1 MAFCEVLGQERAI
14 EMLRKALAGERLAHA
29 YLFHGPP
36 GVGKKLA
43 ACQFIK
49 ALYCSLTGPDAC
61 EACAACRKITDGNHP
76 DVVWVTADETSIK
89 IDQVRAI
96 QHRLS
101 YKPYEKQRTT
111 VIFDGCEQLTLPA
124 ANALLKT
131 LEEPPANTLLLLLT
145 GHKEAIPVT
154 IVSRCQLV
162 PFVPLTVAHLY
173 TIFTRQGMEPE
184 IAPLAAALAEGQA
197 DRFAAEHF
205 PHTLNLRQTA
215 YNILQDVARTN
226 GMTPFLQARHLAGK
240 REQCEE
246 LLHWLSLFL
255 RDLTILKVTPSI
267 RLYNCDLQMDLAPIA
282 QHASLHQLIDAFA
295 QLQQLRFYL
304 SLNSNPQLIFEQ
316 SLMQIHQTLSAQ
328 VPVQRP

>member
-1 MAFCEVLGQERAI
+1 MAFREVLGQERAI
-14 EMLRKALAGERLAHA
+14 EMLQKAFVGERLAHA
-29 YLFHGPP
+29 YLFYGPS

-49 ALYCSLTGPDAC
+49 ALYCLSTGPDAC
-61 EACAACRKITDGNHP
+61 EACAVCRKITDGNHP
-76 DVVWVTADETSIK
+76 DVVWVSADETSIK

-96 QHRLS
+96 QHQLS

-111 VIFDGCEQLTLPA
+111 VIFDGCERFTLPA

-145 GHKEAIPVT
+145 GRKEAVPVT

-162 PFVPLTVAHLY
+162 PFVPLTAADLY

-184 IAPLAAALAEGQA
+184 SAHLAATLAQGQA
-197 DRFAAEHF
+197 DRFSAENF
-205 PHTLNLRQTA
+205 SHTLDLRQIA
-215 YNILQDVARTN
+215 YTVLQDIARAK
-226 GMTPFLQARHLAGK
+226 GMTPFLQARQLAGK

-255 RDLTILKVTPSI
+255 RDLTILKVAPSAP
-267 RLYNCDLQMDLAPIA
+267 LNNHDLQMELAPIA
-282 QHASLHQLIDAFA
+282 RHAPLNRLIDAFA
-295 QLQQLRFYL
+295 QLQQFRAYL

-316 SLMQIHQTLSAQ
+316 SLMHMHQTLTAQQ
-328 VPVQRP
+328 VPA

>member
-14 EMLRKALAGERLAHA
+14 KMLQKALVGERLAHA
-29 YLFHGPP
+29 YLFYGPS

-49 ALYCSLTGPDAC
+49 ALYCSATSPDAC
-61 EACAACRKITDGNHP
+61 GACAACRKITDGNHP
-76 DVVWVTADETSIK
+76 DVVWVTAEETSIK
-89 IDQVRAI
+89 IDQVRTI

-101 YKPYEKQRTT
+101 YKPYEQQRST
-111 VIFDGCEQLTLPA
+111 VVFDGCEKLTLPA

-145 GHKEAIPVT
+145 GHKDALPVT

-162 PFVPLTVAHLY
+162 PFVPLTAAHLY
-173 TIFTRQGMEPE
+173 TIFTRHGMEPE
-184 IAPLAAALAEGQA
+184 SARLAAALAEGQA
-197 DRFAAEHF
+197 DRFAAENF
-205 PHTLNLRQTA
+205 SRTLDLRQTA
-215 YNILQDVARTN
+215 YTVLQDVTHTKS
-226 GMTPFLQARHLAGK
+226 MTPFLQARQLAGK

-255 RDLTILKVTPSI
+255 RDLTVLKVAPSA
-267 RLYNCDLQMDLAPIA
+267 RLYNDDLQMDLAPIA
-282 QHASLHQLIDAFA
+282 QRAPLYQLIDAFA
-295 QLQQLRFYL
+295 QLQQFRSYL

-316 SLMQIHQTLSAQ
+316 SLMQIHQTLTAQ
-328 VPVQRP
+328 VPTQRP